1 MSKYF
6 RSKSFHFS
14 WMLAILLAGAA
25 IFYIERHF
33 QAPVDFSPINP
44 GHIPKIAK
52 PQIKNSAST
61 VPAMPLG
68 LNLLVPFT
76 PQAPTANWDELHNE
90 ACEEASA
97 IMAHAYFTAMKDS
110 TLKPE
115 FVEAEIEKITA
126 WEINTFGYFL
136 DINTEE
142 TVRLLQEFYG
152 LKAKILTGYNED
164 DIKNELNQSRLVLL
178 PANGRLLGNPNFR
191 SPGPPYHMVVI
202 RGFNQSQ
209 FLTNDP
215 GTRKG
220 LNYPYS
226 FSALYNA
233 NGDFDHAK
241 HKVDLT
247 KKMVIVV
254 WK

>member
-1 MSKYF
+1 M
-6 RSKSFHFS
+6 
-14 WMLAILLAGAA
+14 
-25 IFYIERHF
+25 
-33 QAPVDFSPINP
+33 
-44 GHIPKIAK
+44 
-52 PQIKNSAST
+52 
-61 VPAMPLG
+61 
-68 LNLLVPFT
+68 
-76 PQAPTANWDELHNE
+76 
-90 ACEEASA
+90 
-97 IMAHAYFTAMKDS
+97 
-110 TLKPE
+110 
-115 FVEAEIEKITA
+115 
-126 WEINTFGYFL
+126 
-136 DINTEE
+136 
-142 TVRLLQEFYG
+142 
-152 LKAKILTGYNED
+152 
-164 DIKNELNQSRLVLL
+164 NQSRLVLL

-191 SPGPPYHMVVI
+191 SPGPYHMVVI